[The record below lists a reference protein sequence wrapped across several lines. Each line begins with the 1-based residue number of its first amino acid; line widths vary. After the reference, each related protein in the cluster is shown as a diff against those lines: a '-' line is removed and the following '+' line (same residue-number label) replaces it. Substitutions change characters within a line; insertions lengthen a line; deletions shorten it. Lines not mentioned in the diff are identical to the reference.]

1 MSDAAAVLSR
11 LDAIPSQLKGLPRWV
26 PWQYRSTASG
36 KAIGKVPLAVA
47 GDGSLVPADAH
58 NPANHL
64 SFDAAIEIARR
75 HPGTGLG
82 FDIVEGDGIEG
93 LDADDCIDASGTVH
107 PEVQQLVELADS
119 YVERSPSARGIR
131 IFGFNEPL
139 GPGDRKLSETKS
151 GIGLERYTRRRFL
164 TVTGDVVIAK
174 PLSDLSA
181 LRDVLDASYF
191 RKRESTPR
199 AAPLSDDTDFD
210 IAVAMVSLQLLSDAR
225 ADGYT
230 GWFKAGACCADI
242 GDAMRDAFHAF
253 SRRSVKYDAAECE
266 EKWQHLLGRDGRR
279 ELGHAVGTLMAMAAE
294 DTGKSTPDI
303 LRLAEER
310 LGRPRNG
317 SETITIIGIGGKSAP
332 TPDPDIETLAIPAA
346 DAFGYRPFPTDSL
359 PPELRDYVAE
369 ISEALVAD
377 EGAVA
382 NPMLAVLATAVGT
395 TRQVEVKRSWRAYPM
410 LWSGSVAE
418 SGDLKSPIFDA
429 VLRPVERMQDELMA
443 EYAEAR
449 REFEEQAIEHQR
461 QLAEWK
467 KSRGSTP
474 VPVPPEKPVPRRI
487 WTADTTVEAAAVLL
501 ADPRSRG
508 IVIVSDELVGWLGSF
523 DRYKGGKG
531 DEGFYLSAHGGKSFI
546 ADRKTGDRPVIHV
559 RRAAI
564 SIIGGIQPARAIAEL
579 GPARR
584 SSGLVP
590 RFIVAMPPRRPVE
603 WSEAEPSVLTTDC
616 YERIVRQLY
625 ALEHATDEAGESH
638 PILVRLSPEAKAA
651 FVEWHREHKRHAR
664 QLVGDVRAA
673 MSKLLEL
680 PARLGLV
687 LHEVAVATK
696 RHTLPADE
704 MAVEAMAAAV
714 TISRWY
720 RHEVERLYR
729 MLESTP
735 AEAKAAATRDA
746 IAATIVEELWERG
759 QLSRREIREA
769 VGTAGTSTD
778 IVHALADLL
787 ARGDVVQEP
796 EAGSDAWR
804 PTPRQRGASGTGGFK
819 L

>member
-1 MSDAAAVLSR
+1 MSDASAVLSR
-11 LDAIPSQLKGLPRWV
+11 LDAIPAELKALPRWV
-26 PWQYRSTASG
+26 PWQYRPTASG
-36 KAIGKVPLAVA
+36 KSIGKVPLGVA
-47 GDGSLVPADAH
+47 ADGSLVPADAH

-64 SFDAAIEIARR
+64 AFDAAVEVARR

-82 FDIVEGDGIEG
+82 YDIVEGDGIEG
-93 LDADDCIDASGTVH
+93 LDADDCIDAAGNIH
-107 PEVQQLVELADS
+107 PDIQQLIEVAGT
-119 YVERSPSARGIR
+119 YTERSPSGRGIR
-131 IFGFNEPL
+131 LFGLNEPL
-139 GPGDRKLSETKS
+139 GPDDRKIAETKS

-164 TVTGDVVIAK
+164 TVTGDVVVAT
-174 PLSDLSA
+174 PLGDLSP

-191 RKRESTPR
+191 KRRESTPR
-199 AAPLSDDTDFD
+199 AAPLSDDLDFD
-210 IAVAMVSLQLLSDAR
+210 ITIAHVSLELLSDAR
-225 ADGYT
+225 ADGYA

-242 GDAMRDAFHAF
+242 GDPMRDAFHAF
-253 SRRSVKYDAAECE
+253 SKRSVKYEAAECE
-266 EKWQHLLGRDGRR
+266 EKWRHLVGRDSRR
-279 ELGHAVGTLMAMAAE
+279 EFGHAVGTLMAMAAE
-294 DTGKSTPDI
+294 DSGKSTPDI
-303 LRLAEER
+303 LRLTEER
-310 LGRPRNG
+310 LGRPRKG
-317 SETITIIGIGGKSAP
+317 SETITIIGIGGSARP
-332 TPDPDIETLAIPAA
+332 TPDPDIETLTIPAP
-346 DAFGYRPFPTDSL
+346 DSFGYRPFPTESL
-359 PPELRDYVAE
+359 PPELRDFVAE
-369 ISEALVAD
+369 MAEALVAD

-382 NPMLAVLATAVGT
+382 NPMIAVLAGAVGT

-429 VLRPVERMQDELMA
+429 VLRPVEGIQDELMA

-449 REFEEQAIEHQR
+449 QEFEEEAIEHQR

-467 KSRGSTP
+467 KSKGSTA

-508 IVIVSDELVGWLGSF
+508 ILIVSDELTGWLGSF

-531 DEGFYLSAHGGKSFI
+531 DEGFYLSAHGGKSYI

-564 SIIGGIQPARAIAEL
+564 SIVGGIQPARAVAEL

-616 YERIVRQLY
+616 YDRLVRQLY
-625 ALEHATDEAGESH
+625 ALEHDTNEAGETR
-638 PILVRLSPEAKAA
+638 PMLVRLSPEAKAA
-651 FVEWHREHKRHAR
+651 FVDWHREHKRYAR

-687 LHEVAVATK
+687 LHEVAVAMN
-696 RHTLPADE
+696 RHPGTPDE
-704 MAVEAMAAAV
+704 MAVEPMAAAV
-714 TISRWY
+714 TIARWY
-720 RHEVERLYR
+720 RHEVQRLYR

-735 AEAKAAATRDA
+735 ADSKAASTRDA
-746 IAATIVEELWERG
+746 IAATILEELWERG
-759 QLSRREIREA
+759 RLSRREIREA

-796 EAGSDAWR
+796 EGSSDAWK
-804 PTPRQRGASGTGGFK
+804 PTPRQRGASGTGGFT